1 MNLNNCHCCHSKTVV
16 IFVMIYY
23 ELIPQEAYD
32 MKSQISWKVGGQQGE
47 GIESTGEIF
56 CHSNEP

>member
-32 MKSQISWKVGGQQGE
+32 MKSQISWKVGGGQQGRLE
-47 GIESTGEIF
+47 KSL
-56 CHSNEP
+56 PQQ